1 MAKKKTGDR
10 FNKGKPKLSMV
21 AEAKEAWQGTAF
33 ILEFGA
39 KKYDR
44 ANWKKG
50 LPWTEVVDSLLRH
63 TMAFMSGEN
72 LDEDSG
78 LPHVDHMN
86 CNTMFLAEYFRTH
99 PEMDDRPIK
108 EK

>member
-1 MAKKKTGDR
+1 MVTTGDR

-21 AEAKEAWQGTAF
+21 AEAREAWQGTAF
-33 ILEFGA
+33 VLEFGA

-50 LPWTEVVDSLLRH
+50 LPWTEVIDSLLRH
-63 TMAFMSGEN
+63 TLAFMCGEN
-72 LDEDSG
+72 LDSDSG

-99 PEMDDRPIK
+99 PELDDRPK
-108 EK
+108 NVQ